1 MTDYIILMPLLIL
14 IFGLTPIVARDSYL
28 NKNQKNIMLWIIGL
42 IGVLIAQNVADYVLQ
57 TVVSMPYLRTLESIV
72 GYSVRPVII
81 ILFCKLVKPN
91 GKYRIAWI
99 LAIYNAAVYFTATFS
114 RFAFY
119 IDESNHFHEDSC
131 TSAKPCSSSA
141 FFCCFTSFIARS
153 ANTAV
158 KKHGYGYR
166 SQIRRC
172 R

>member
-114 RFAFY
+114 RFAF
-119 IDESNHFHEDSC
+119 
-131 TSAKPCSSSA
+131 
-141 FFCCFTSFIARS
+141 CCFTSFIARS